1 MKDIKKVISL
11 ILALALCLSLAAC
24 GNNGS
29 GNNTEPANDTE
40 PADAAPKIEGVAIE
54 HEPEFGGV
62 YIKMT
67 IDDFNKLGFVYGDSV
82 KVVFSNGYTLEDVPY
97 YNGYYVDAG
106 EPLLIAYPG
115 YDYIKA
121 AINYGQGLWDEGGL
135 YAGQKVSLYEKA
147 GLDAKCT
154 ASVYLNAH
162 GTYRDIQE
170 ARDIHYYDE
179 RERYPSDEVFANF
192 RNIKMGEI
200 GEGVIYRSASPC
212 DNQHNRA
219 PYVDRLISRAEVEC
233 ILNLADNE
241 AKIEKYMAAADFDS
255 PYFLMLYTGGSVIPL
270 SMSMNFTA
278 DDFTRKIVQG
288 FTAMAEMEGPSLVHG
303 TEGKDR
309 TGFVCML
316 IEMLCGASYQEIVD
330 DYMITYDNYYGIN
343 EAKDKAKYDII
354 LEKNLIAMMHTV
366 AGSKTVDLKTA
377 DLSGLA
383 KDYLLK
389 AGMTE
394 EQILKFRR
402 CMAGQDA
409 DLSSN

>member
-1 MKDIKKVISL
+1 MHFERYAVKNIKKVISL
-11 ILALALCLSLAAC
+11 LLALALCLSLSAC
-24 GNNGS
+24 GNSNNNGS
-29 GNNTEPANDTE
+29 NTEPANNAE
-40 PADAAPKIEGVAIE
+40 PADAAPKIEGIAIE

-67 IDDFNKLGFVYGDSV
+67 IDDFNKLGFIYGDSV

-106 EPLLIAYPG
+106 EALLIAYPG

-121 AINYGQGLWDEGGL
+121 AINYGQDLWDEGGL
-135 YAGQKVSLYEKA
+135 YAGRKISLYEEAK
-147 GLDAKCT
+147 LDGKCT

-170 ARDIHYYDE
+170 ARDIHYWDE

-192 RNIKMGEI
+192 RNMTVGDLRK
-200 GEGVIYRSASPC
+200 GVIYRSASPC

-219 PYVDRLISRAEVEC
+219 SYVDKLISAAGVNC
-233 ILNLADNE
+233 ILDLADND

-255 PYFLMLYTGGSVIPL
+255 PHFKSLYEKGNVIPL
-270 SMSMNFTA
+270 AMSMNFSS
-278 DDFTRKIVQG
+278 DDFTAKIAQG
-288 FTAMAEMEGPSLVHG
+288 FTAMAEKDGPYLVHC

-330 DYMITYDNYYGIN
+330 DYMITYDNYYEIT
-343 EAKDKAKYDII
+343 EQKDKAKYDII
-354 LEKNLIAMMHTV
+354 LDKNLIAMMYTV

-377 DLSGLA
+377 DLSVLA
-383 KDYLLK
+383 RAYLVK
-389 AGMTE
+389 AGMTDV
-394 EQILKFRR
+394 QINGLVGRLTK
-402 CMAGQDA
+402 
-409 DLSSN
+409 